1 MTIKFKYH
9 GKMCALDTGALCFS
23 AQLDCLV
30 ERTGPIKVQ
39 GAWVHDKWGIQV
51 HDERELGIDALKT
64 KFKKKKNHKNEKI
77 EISFHPY

>member
-1 MTIKFKYH
+1 
-9 GKMCALDTGALCFS
+9 MCVLDTWALCFS

-64 KFKKKKNHKNEKI
+64 KLKKKKIIKMRK
-77 EISFHPY
+77 